1 MADTDVVV
9 IGAGVIGL
17 AVARRMALAGLDVM
31 ILESE
36 SAIGTGTSSRNSEV
50 IHAGLYY
57 DGLPLKSSLCVA
69 GRRMLY
75 EYCVQRGVPHRRIGK
90 LIVAFTDQERQTLDT
105 ILRQAHAAGVDDLE
119 MLDRARV
126 TAMEP
131 ELACAAAL
139 YSPSTGILDS
149 HAYMLA
155 LLTDAEAAGA
165 QLVKRTHVS
174 ALARGDA
181 GDWRV
186 FIAGERDAVVS
197 ARFVVNAAGHGACDL
212 ANRIQGL
219 DPRFVPSR
227 HFARGSYFLYHGRI
241 PFSHLIYPVPV
252 PGGLGT
258 HLTLDMGGRA
268 RFGPD
273 VEWIDTLDYSVDPN
287 RADRFRAAAARF
299 WPGFRADLLQPDYC
313 GIRPK
318 LGGAEA
324 PAADFRIQGPDEH
337 GLAGM
342 VGLYGIESPGLTASL
357 AIAEV
362 VAARLGAAPRGRVD
376 THFDGPDHPDSRTFA
391 Q

>member
-17 AVARRMALAGLDVM
+17 AIARRMAQSGLDVM
-31 ILESE
+31 VLEAN
-36 SAIGTGTSSRNSEV
+36 SAIGMETSSRNSEV

-57 DGLPLKSSLCVA
+57 AGLPLKSSLCIA
-69 GRRMLY
+69 GRKMLY
-75 EYCVQRGVPHRRIGK
+75 DYCIQRDVPHRRIGK
-90 LIVAFTDQERQTLDT
+90 LIVAFSDRELQALED
-105 ILRQAHAAGVDDLE
+105 IHRQACTAGVDDLE
-119 MLDRARV
+119 MLDRSRARD
-126 TAMEP
+126 MEP
-131 ELACAAAL
+131 ELACASAL
-139 YSPSTGILDS
+139 YSPSTGIIDS

-174 ALARGDA
+174 ALARSDT

-186 FIAGERDAVVS
+186 FIEGEYDAVVS
-197 ARFVVNAAGHGACDL
+197 ARFVVNAAGHGACELASRIEDL
-212 ANRIQGL
+212 TPHL
-219 DPRFVPSR
+219 VPTR
-227 HFARGSYFLYHGRI
+227 HFARGSYFLYHGRV

-258 HLTLDMGGRA
+258 HLTLDMGGQA

-273 VEWIDTLDYSVDPN
+273 VEWIDSLDYSVDPN

-318 LGGAEA
+318 LGGAGA
-324 PAADFRIQGPDEH
+324 PASDFQIQGPDDH
-337 GLAGM
+337 RLAGL
-342 VGLYGIESPGLTASL
+342 VNLYGIESPGLTASL

-362 VAARLGAAPRGRVD
+362 VAARLGIAN
-376 THFDGPDHPDSRTFA
+376 
-391 Q
+391 

>member
-17 AVARRMALAGLDVM
+17 AIARQMALAGLDVM
-31 ILESE
+31 ILEAE
-36 SAIGTGTSSRNSEV
+36 TAIGTGTSSRNSEV

-57 DGLPLKSSLCVA
+57 EGLPLKSSLCVA

-75 EYCVQRGVPHRRIGK
+75 DYCARRGVPHQRIGK
-90 LIVAFTDQERQTLDT
+90 LIVAFTDDELSTLDA
-105 ILRQAHAAGVDDLE
+105 ILRQGRAAGVDDLE
-119 MLDRARV
+119 MLDRGRV
-126 TAMEP
+126 MAMEP
-131 ELACAAAL
+131 ELACASAL

-174 ALARGDA
+174 ALSHGRA
-181 GDWRV
+181 GDWLV
-186 FIAGERDAVVS
+186 FIDGERDAVVS
-197 ARFVVNAAGHGACDL
+197 ARFVVNAAGHGACEL
-212 ANRIQGL
+212 ARKIEGL
-219 DPRFVPSR
+219 NPQCVPGR
-227 HFARGSYFLYHGRI
+227 YFARGSYFIYHGRI

-258 HLTLDMGGRA
+258 HLTLDMSGRA

-273 VEWIDTLDYSVDPN
+273 VEWIDTLDYRVDPD

-299 WPGFRADLLQPDYC
+299 WPGFQPDLLHPDYC

-318 LGGAEA
+318 LGGADA
-324 PAADFRIQGPDEH
+324 PASDFQIQGPDDH
-337 GLAGM
+337 GLAGL

-362 VAARLGAAPRGRVD
+362 VAARLGVVR
-376 THFDGPDHPDSRTFA
+376 
-391 Q
+391 